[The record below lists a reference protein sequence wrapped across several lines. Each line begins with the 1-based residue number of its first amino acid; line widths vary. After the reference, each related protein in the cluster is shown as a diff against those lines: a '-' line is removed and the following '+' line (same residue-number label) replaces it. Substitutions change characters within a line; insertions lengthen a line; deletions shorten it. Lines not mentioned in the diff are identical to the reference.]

1 MSRRTHP
8 RVVKRASLDP
18 SPLVV
23 FVVVWWQV
31 GIVRRRSLQPRLL
44 NLIESTSLVP
54 PMTTPPLTGS
64 LSSPLVTAMA
74 DAPVR
79 FMDGAAFD
87 FFVIEMVNTLRASSA
102 HAQARARK
110 VEQEMIDAGLLPA
123 PLPTPVTRKEH
134 RGSTTSLASKAT
146 MKGDDDE
153 EGLRLR
159 LEAIGMHVGA
169 NITERCAHPFSSRPF
184 HTITRIFRRLCH
196 GKPYFSETLESIKF
210 VCKDLWTACWDKQV
224 DNLRTNHRVS
234 LYWFLFLRQLSF
246 RSRVCMYYKT
256 IHSNLSPDCLHG
268 MAARTR
274 SSEPKWCDGL

>member
-1 MSRRTHP
+1 
-8 RVVKRASLDP
+8 
-18 SPLVV
+18 
-23 FVVVWWQV
+23 
-31 GIVRRRSLQPRLL
+31 
-44 NLIESTSLVP
+44 
-54 PMTTPPLTGS
+54 MTTPPLTGS

-87 FFVIEMVNTLRASSA
+87 FFLIEMVNTLRASSA

-123 PLPTPVTRKEH
+123 PLPTPPTRKEH
-134 RGSTTSLASKAT
+134 RESSTSLASKGT
-146 MKGDDDE
+146 TKGDDEE
-153 EGLRLR
+153 EGLKLR

-169 NITERCAHPFSSRPF
+169 NITERYVHPFHLRASHIIARTFP
-184 HTITRIFRRLCH
+184 RLCH

-234 LYWFLFLRQLSF
+234 L
-246 RSRVCMYYKT
+246 C
-256 IHSNLSPDCLHG
+256 
-268 MAARTR
+268 
-274 SSEPKWCDGL
+274 